1 MHRKSGENMDT
12 NAPPLRLDVPLGE
25 RSYPIWVGSGL
36 LQEAVEHLHGLQPSQ
51 VAIVTHPDLAVR
63 YGLALRESLERAGIP
78 THLFLVLPGERSKR
92 WGIAGRLLRQMAQRA
107 LDRRCVVVALGGGVI
122 GDLAGFV
129 ASCYLRG
136 VRYVQIPT
144 TLLAQVDSSVGGKT
158 GVNLPEGK
166 NLVGTFHQPVLVLI
180 DPDTLATLPTR
191 QFRAGLA
198 EVLKYGIIADETL
211 WQMVHDESENL
222 RQGRS
227 MHLAQMIYRC
237 CQIKARVV
245 SEDETE
251 QGIRAILNFGHTVG
265 HALEAVSGY
274 RRLLHGEAI
283 AIGMV
288 SAALLGELQGLT
300 PDGTAEQI
308 AGSLRA
314 LGLPVALPHDVEV
327 KDLLE
332 VMTRDKKAREGQVR
346 FVLIARIG
354 QARLP
359 VAVNEKEIIHALNVH
374 RQKFSNGTA

>member
-1 MHRKSGENMDT
+1 MYRKSGENMET
-12 NAPPLRLDVPLGE
+12 NASPLRLDVELGE

-36 LQEAVEHLHGLQPSQ
+36 LQGAAQHLHGLQPSQ
-51 VAIVTHPDLAVR
+51 IAIVTHPYLAVR
-63 YGLALRESLERAGIP
+63 YGLSLRESLEQVGIP
-78 THLFLVLPGERSKR
+78 VHLFLVLPGERSKQ
-92 WGIAGRLLRQMAQRA
+92 WKVAGRLLRQMAQQA

-136 VRYVQIPT
+136 VRYMQIPT

-166 NLVGTFHQPVLVLI
+166 NLVGTFYQPALVLI
-180 DPDTLATLPTR
+180 DTDTLETLPRR

-211 WQMVHDESENL
+211 WKLVNDESENL

-227 MHLAQMIYRC
+227 GQLAQIIYRC
-237 CQIKARVV
+237 CQIKAKVV

-265 HALEAVSGY
+265 HALEAVLGY

-283 AIGMV
+283 SIGMV
-288 SAALLGELQGLT
+288 SAALLGELQGIT

-314 LGLPVALPHDVEV
+314 LGLPVALPHDVRFE
-327 KDLLE
+327 DLLG
-332 VMTRDKKAREGQVR
+332 VMTRDKKARDGQVR
-346 FVLIARIG
+346 FVLITRIG
-354 QARLP
+354 QAHLP
-359 VAVNEKEIIHALNVH
+359 VAVNEKEIIHALSVH
-374 RQKFSNGTA
+374 REKFGNGTA

>member
-1 MHRKSGENMDT
+1 MYRESGENMET
-12 NAPPLRLDVPLGE
+12 NALPLRLDVQLGE
-25 RSYPIWVGSGL
+25 RSYPIWVGPGL
-36 LQEAVEHLHGLQPSQ
+36 LQRAAEHLHGLQPSQ
-51 VAIVTHPDLAVR
+51 VAIVTHPGLAVQC
-63 YGLALRESLERAGIP
+63 GFSLRQSLEWEGIP
-78 THLFLVLPGERSKR
+78 TRVFLVLPGERSKQ
-92 WGIAGRLLRQMAQRA
+92 WKVAGLLLRHMAQQA

-166 NLVGTFHQPVLVLI
+166 NLVGTFYQPALVLI
-180 DPDTLATLPTR
+180 DTDTLETLPAR

-198 EVLKYGIIADETL
+198 EVLKYGIIADEAL
-211 WQMVHDESENL
+211 WHLVNDESENL

-227 MHLAQMIYRC
+227 VHLARIIHRC
-237 CQIKARVV
+237 CEIKAKIV

-265 HALEAVSGY
+265 HALEAVSRY

-283 AIGMV
+283 SIGMV
-288 SAALLGELQGLT
+288 SAALLGELQGVT
-300 PDGTAEQI
+300 PEGTAEQI

-314 LGLPVALPHDVEV
+314 LGLPVALPRDVGFE
-327 KDLLE
+327 DLFE
-332 VMTRDKKAREGQVR
+332 VMTRDKKARDGQVR

-354 QARLP
+354 LARLP
-359 VAVNEKEIIHALNVH
+359 VAVNEKEIVHALSVH
-374 RQKFSNGTA
+374 REKFGDGTA